1 MNEENYK
8 FKLVTNEEC
17 LLEDH
22 EVMKIV
28 ETALKEN
35 LGVVDI
41 EFSI

>member
-1 MNEENYK
+1 MNEENYE

-22 EVMKIV
+22 EVMQIV

-35 LGVVDI
+35 LGVVNV
-41 EFSI
+41 EFTI